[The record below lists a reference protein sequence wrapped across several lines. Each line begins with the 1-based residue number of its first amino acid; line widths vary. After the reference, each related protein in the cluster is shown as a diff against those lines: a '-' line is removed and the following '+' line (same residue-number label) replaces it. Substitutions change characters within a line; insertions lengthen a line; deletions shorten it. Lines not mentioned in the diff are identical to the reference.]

1 MRSKLSLWLAL
12 VALFLI
18 PALAGAQD
26 TTAKIHGHVQDP
38 ANAPIANG
46 QVVLSTDGKTA
57 LYTFTTDANG
67 DYKGEGIKPG
77 TYYVTLYC
85 HSGEG
90 GRPLRQCEVLRPGRT
105 PSRTST

>member
-26 TTAKIHGHVQDP
+26 TAKIHGHVQDP
-38 ANAPIANG
+38 ANAPIASA
-46 QVVLSTDGKTA
+46 QVVLSTDGNGKTPA
-57 LYTFTTDANG
+57 YTFTTDANG

-77 TYYVTLYC
+77 TYFVTLF
-85 HSGEG
+85 SA
-90 GRPLRQCEVLRPGRT
+90 PGKAIDRFDNVKFAT
-105 PSRTST
+105 GTDTLQDF